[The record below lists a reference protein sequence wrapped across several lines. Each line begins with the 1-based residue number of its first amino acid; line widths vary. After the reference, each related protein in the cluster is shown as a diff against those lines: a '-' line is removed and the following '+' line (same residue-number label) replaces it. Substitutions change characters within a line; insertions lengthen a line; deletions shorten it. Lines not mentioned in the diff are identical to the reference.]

1 MSVGDPMSCR
11 LTALRSKDALAMGV
25 VAVVS
30 RLVADED
37 GDGHPDA
44 PWPRWSSR
52 GRH

>member
-1 MSVGDPMSCR
+1 MTFLDG
-11 LTALRSKDALAMGV
+11 ALIGLVVMLALGV